1 MNITYILLGVTVVTS
16 LMAFNNRHLID
27 NLIFYPYRMWRNNEW
42 YRLISCSFVH
52 ADMGHLL
59 FNMIALW
66 SFGVYIESSF
76 ESLFGS
82 KGHFLFLAMYFGA
95 VATADIINLF
105 KQKDNPG
112 YRSLGASGGIAA
124 VIFSYILLNP
134 FGGINIFFFPAIPAF
149 VFGPLYLA
157 YCVYMAKRG
166 TDNIGHL
173 AHFTGS
179 IFGFIFPIIFEPRLF
194 MYFVNQLLGNV

>member
-1 MNITYILLGVTVVTS
+1 MNLTYFLLAVTGLTS
-16 LMAFNNRHLID
+16 FMAFRNQQLIE
-27 NLIFYPYRMWRNNEW
+27 NLTFYPYRMWRNNEW
-42 YRLISCSFVH
+42 HRLISCSFIH
-52 ADMGHLL
+52 ADIGHLL

-66 SFGVYIESSF
+66 SFGLYIEASF
-76 ESLFGS
+76 EALFEGL
-82 KGHFLFLAMYFGA
+82 GHFLFLAMYFGA

-112 YRSLGASGGIAA
+112 YHSLGASGGIAA

-134 FGGINIFFFPAIPAF
+134 YGGISLFFLPSIPSF
-149 VFGPLYLA
+149 IFGPLYLA

-166 TDNIGHL
+166 TDNVGHL

-179 IFGFIFPIIFEPRLF
+179 VFGFFFPLIFEPRLF
-194 MYFVNQLLGNV
+194 MHFVNQLTGNV